1 MTAQESTIQ
10 PLSWGYAGSEM
21 FQTGSPVP
29 PLINNAYSRGQTNLI
44 LNYLPQDMTELEVHR
59 LFSKFGE
66 IRKAKIIRH
75 RRTGISCCYGF
86 VDYVSPRQAA
96 AAQESMD
103 GYETRGK
110 RLKVAFARPS
120 EDPPRNN
127 NLYVANLPTY
137 MDEKKVREL
146 FATYGN
152 VLDINLL
159 RHKFSKMSRGV
170 AFVHF
175 EHCRDAEMAKFGMDR
190 YMIEGAF
197 RPLTVK
203 FVDRPP
209 KAPPTARGGNLT
221 SSGLQYK
228 LQGNASPP
236 ISKRR
241 QEKDDEPESKRSRD
255 SD

>member
-1 MTAQESTIQ
+1 MTTQESTIQ

-21 FQTGSPVP
+21 FQTGSQVP
-29 PLINNAYSRGQTNLI
+29 PLINNASSREQTNLI
-44 LNYLPQDMTELEVHR
+44 LNYLPQDMGESEVRR

-75 RRTGISCCYGF
+75 RSGISCCYGF
-86 VDYVSPRQAA
+86 VDYVSTRQAA
-96 AAQESMD
+96 AAQAAMD

-120 EDPPRNN
+120 EDQPRNS

-137 MDEKKVREL
+137 MDDKKVREL

-152 VLDINLL
+152 VLDVNLL
-159 RHKFSKMSRGV
+159 RHKFNRISRGV

-175 EHCRDAEMAKFGMDR
+175 ENWRDAEMAKYGMDR

-203 FVDRPP
+203 FVERPS
-209 KAPPTARGGNLT
+209 KGPPTARGGNLT
-221 SSGLQYK
+221 SSGLQFK
-228 LQGNASPP
+228 LQGNDSPP

>member
-1 MTAQESTIQ
+1 MTKKESSVPT
-10 PLSWGYAGSEM
+10 LCWGYAGIRGM
-21 FQTGSPVP
+21 FQTGRPVDPPP
-29 PLINNAYSRGQTNLI
+29 PLPNLRMKTNLI
-44 LNYLPQDMTELEVHR
+44 LNYLPQDMTESELHR

-86 VDYVSPRQAA
+86 VDYVSERQAA
-96 AAQESMD
+96 AAVNGMD

-120 EDPPRNN
+120 EYESTSSS
-127 NLYVANLPTY
+127 LYVGNLPTY

-152 VLDINLL
+152 IVDVNLL
-159 RHKFSKMSRGV
+159 RHKFNNRSRGV
-170 AFVHF
+170 AFLQF
-175 EHCRDAEMAKFGMDR
+175 ELVRDAEVAKYGMDR
-190 YMIEGAF
+190 YMIEGAS

-203 FVDRPP
+203 FVERE
-209 KAPPTARGGNLT
+209 KKGSSST
-221 SSGLQYK
+221 SSGSQYK
-228 LQGNASPP
+228 DKRKSSPP
-236 ISKRR
+236 PYKRR
-241 QEKDDEPESKRSRD
+241 ERTNDHHVSKRSRD